1 MKRTWIGMIGLAVTL
16 TWISSAAAEPQ
27 GVQAFRNL
35 PYVANG
41 HERQRL
47 DIYLPEK
54 ATGRL
59 PLVVWIH
66 GGGWEGGN
74 KDTCDAVPLAAKG
87 YAVAAINYRLS
98 QHALFPAQI
107 EDCKAA
113 IRWLRANAA
122 QYHIDPDHV
131 GVWGPSAGGHLV
143 ALLGTAGGVKEFDK
157 GANLDQSSRVQ
168 CVVDFFGPTEM
179 MTMGPLANKPD
190 GVVAKLIGGPVQDNK
205 EKARAASPL
214 TYVSKDS
221 APFLIMHGDRD
232 NLVPLAQSEKL
243 AAALKRAGVEATLV
257 VLKGAPHGGPAFL
270 TPEYL
275 QIIEDFFALHLG
287 KRPVPKGQRVFTCG
301 HSFHVFVYPLLA
313 EIAKSAGIRD
323 HVGAG
328 LSSIGGSR
336 IIQHWDVPERENQAK
351 AALRAGKVDVL
362 TLSPIWMPDEGI
374 EKFARLGVEHN
385 PQIRVAVQEFWM
397 PNDTYEPK
405 YPLDCGKKVDHN
417 ATVLAELRKKQALY
431 DRDLGDYVRGVNRRL
446 GKDVLLIVPV
456 GQATLALREKIVAGT
471 RAGLK
476 KQWDLF
482 CDCWGHPQVPLEV
495 LATYCN
501 YAVIYRSNPLGLPVP
516 AVLADGRDPDGAYK
530 LNRLLQELAWDAVVH
545 HPLSGVKAE

>member
-179 MTMGPLANKPD
+179 LTMGPLANKPD

-257 VLKGAPHGGPAFL
+257 VLKGDPHGGPAFL

-323 HVGAG
+323 HVGVG
-328 LSSIGGSR
+328 MSSIGGSR
-336 IIQHWDVPERENQAK
+336 VIQHWDVPERGEPGQGRPARGQSRRAHPLAHLDARRGNRKVRPAGPGAQPANSRRRPGVLD
-351 AALRAGKVDVL
+351 AQRHLRAQVSLGL
-362 TLSPIWMPDEGI
+362 RQEGGPQRHRAGGVA
-374 EKFARLGVEHN
+374 EKAGPLRSRPRRLCPRRESAAG
-385 PQIRVAVQEFWM
+385 QGRVA
-397 PNDTYEPK
+397 
-405 YPLDCGKKVDHN
+405 H
-417 ATVLAELRKKQALY
+417 
-431 DRDLGDYVRGVNRRL
+431 
-446 GKDVLLIVPV
+446 
-456 GQATLALREKIVAGT
+456 
-471 RAGLK
+471 RAG
-476 KQWDLF
+476 
-482 CDCWGHPQVPLEV
+482 G
-495 LATYCN
+495 A
-501 YAVIYRSNPLGLPVP
+501 S
-516 AVLADGRDPDGAYK
+516 DPRAAGEDRRRHARG
-530 LNRLLQELAWDAVVH
+530 
-545 HPLSGVKAE
+545 